1 MCLICQFDRM
11 HEKIDTKN
19 EREKRR
25 QQEISN
31 RPNGKTSVQMMKIR
45 NWSFHLKWG
54 NHIKCVFSWIVFSH
68 VRNIIWVLAHGIGQT
83 NESIKCWMNARPAL
97 MTNEILHTHRNQ
109 GVGNRKYNKD
119 IPFKFLWFWFACR
132 KWITQWREK
141 DAENIKKDTS

>member
-45 NWSFHLKWG
+45 NWPFHLKWG

-97 MTNEILHTHRNQ
+97 MTNEILHTHIEIKAL
-109 GVGNRKYNKD
+109 VIGNTTKIFHSSFCD
-119 IPFKFLWFWFACR
+119 FGSF
-132 KWITQWREK
+132 
-141 DAENIKKDTS
+141 AENG